1 MRTEHRAIVLGLGG
15 IGSAAAYWLARRFP
29 GEVLGV
35 EQFELGHARGSSED
49 HSRIIRL
56 AYHTPAY
63 VELAKHAYTA
73 WDVVQAEGAEE
84 VIMRTGGLDMAPPGA
99 AIGLDGHRTS
109 MRAAG
114 VAFEEL
120 DAGEIMR
127 RWPQWRLPGDVTGL
141 FQPDA
146 GIAMASRANG
156 LHRRLA
162 EENGALL
169 LDKTAVTA
177 IHERPDGV
185 EVTAGGLTHHCEQLV
200 VAAGPWS
207 RRLVSY
213 LGTDLPLEVSQ
224 EQVVYFTPGDAAA
237 FAPERFPIWIWMDV
251 PAWYGFPI
259 FGEPA
264 VKAAWDR
271 CEVIVEPE
279 TRTFD
284 PDEKAVAMLRAFLAD
299 HLPHA
304 DAGIH
309 LVKTCLYTLTPDRDF
324 VVDHVPGSDRIW
336 MAVGSGHAF
345 KFASLIGRSLAELA
359 FDGSAAVD
367 LTPFSSTRAV
377 LQDPDP
383 QRHYVI

>member
-56 AYHTPAY
+56 AYHTPDY
-63 VELAKHAYTA
+63 VELAKQAYIA
-73 WDVVQAEGAEE
+73 WDAVQAEGAEE
-84 VIMRTGGLDMAPPGA
+84 VILRTGGLDMAPPGA
-99 AIGLDGHRTS
+99 AIGLDGHRAS
-109 MRAAG
+109 MIAAG
-114 VAFEEL
+114 VAFEEV

-146 GIAMASRANG
+146 GIAMASRANA

-177 IHERPDGV
+177 IHERRDGV
-185 EVTAGGLTHHCEQLV
+185 EVTAGGLIHHCEQLV

-224 EQVVYFTPGDAAA
+224 EQVVYFIPGDAAA

-284 PDEKAVAMLRAFLAD
+284 ADEEAVAMLRAFLAD
-299 HLPHA
+299 HLPDA
-304 DAGIH
+304 DAGVH
-309 LVKTCLYTLTPDRDF
+309 MVKTCLYTLTPDRDF
-324 VVDHVPGSDRIW
+324 IIDRVPGSDRIW

-367 LTPFSSTRAV
+367 LTPFASTRPV